1 VFPPYPMQNQKP
13 RVLVLI
19 NPSASRAKE
28 QADSLIE
35 LFSVHATASVEMDK
49 ERWPD
54 LLKEEGPHCDV
65 IVIGGGDGTISR
77 LLPELLVLKKP
88 FAVLPL
94 GTANDFART
103 VGLPEDPLSA
113 AKIALSGNPRA
124 IDVGLVNE
132 VPYLN
137 VASVGLASKVAETQ
151 SMQLKRTWKLI
162 SYGIALLHSV
172 LRFRPF
178 FINLEVD
185 GELQWSGPVYQVSVA
200 NGRFHG
206 GGLSVADHAT
216 IADGKLDLYIV
227 YPGRF
232 WQLVACVTHLKFG
245 FKKPRVLEK
254 LSATRVALRTHRSR
268 TVNADGELATQTPAK
283 FSLLR
288 GALAVL
294 VPA

>member
-1 VFPPYPMQNQKP
+1 MQNQKP
-13 RVLVLI
+13 RVLLLI
-19 NPSASRAKE
+19 NPTASRAKE
-28 QADSLIE
+28 QVDALIE
-35 LFSVHATASVEMDK
+35 LFSVDARASIEMDK
-49 ERWPD
+49 ERWTD
-54 LLKEEGPHCDV
+54 LLINEGPYCDV

-103 VGLPEDPLSA
+103 VGLPDDPLAA
-113 AKIALSGNPRA
+113 AKIALSGNLRA

-132 VPYLN
+132 VPYIN
-137 VASVGLASKVAETQ
+137 VASVGLASKIATTQ
-151 SMQLKRTWKLI
+151 STQLKRTWKLL
-162 SYGIALLHSV
+162 SYGIALLHAV
-172 LRFRPF
+172 RRFRPF
-178 FINLEVD
+178 FIDLQVD
-185 GELQWSGPVYQVSVA
+185 GEVPWSGPVYQISVA

-206 GGLSVADHAT
+206 GGLSVDDHAA
-216 IADGKLDLYIV
+216 IDDGKLDLYLI

-232 WQLVACVTHLKFG
+232 WQLFACVTHLKFG

-254 LSATRVALRTHRSR
+254 LSAKRVALQTHRSR
-268 TVNADGELATQTPAK
+268 IVNADGELATQTPAE

-288 GALAVL
+288 GALVVL